1 VKGVTSVRYA
11 EDDVSSKKNRRKNVA
26 LKPSRENTFCY
37 FLSRPRGCTS
47 RGIICSGPGKR
58 LCGTVLPRYGGRPGL
73 WNDCQ
78 RTDAFRIC
86 QSRRSQFRRS
96 SNAWSLWSKK
106 EQNINRIFTSYH
118 TTSSC
123 GRGCFSVK
131 DGKERLCITCYIR

>member
-1 VKGVTSVRYA
+1 N
-11 EDDVSSKKNRRKNVA
+11 DVISKKNRRKNVA

-37 FLSRPRGCTS
+37 FLSRPRGCAS

-58 LCGTVLPRYGGRPGL
+58 LCGTVLPGYGGCLGL

-78 RTDAFRIC
+78 RTDAFRIR

-106 EQNINRIFTSYH
+106 NRILTGSSPV
-118 TTSSC
+118 TTQLPHAV
-123 GRGCFSVK
+123 GVALAAKMEKK
-131 DGKERLCITCYIR
+131 D